1 MDMTSLKQAIKAEY
15 GIEIRQLHRLEGGE
29 KNMVYRIDHSPCV
42 LRVYQKSADRS
53 GIHFEHM
60 LLLSLKEQLP
70 YISQPYVTKSGTF
83 LEIDGHPAAVM
94 RYIDGVTPVKEEL
107 DEAFCHQAGTC
118 LGEIHRQTS
127 AAAAALPAIS
137 SRKSLLEMDFFD
149 NDMYSWDTATA
160 WLAKT
165 KYRPR
170 LPYFKDTLRFC
181 ESYFHTKKFSPAL
194 PIHGDYYEGNLLCRD
209 GKIVGVIDFD
219 DTKPEF
225 PEYEIARSLWEF
237 TRDDANFTFH
247 PALREAYLSGYSRSM
262 PVSLTEADILAVVGF
277 VRIMEILSNA
287 SSMIKGDLLERFDE
301 EYNDLNFKWSKK
313 IFKKLATL

>member
-1 MDMTSLKQAIKAEY
+1 MDMTSLKHAIKAEY
-15 GIEIRQLHRLEGGE
+15 GIEIGQLHRLEGGE
-29 KNMVYRIDHSPCV
+29 KNMVYRIDRSPYV

-53 GIHFEHM
+53 GIHFEHA
-60 LLLSLKEQLP
+60 LLLSLQKRLS

-94 RYIDGVTPVKEEL
+94 RYIDGITPARE
-107 DEAFCHQAGTC
+107 DIDGAFCHQAGIC
-118 LGEIHRQTS
+118 LGEIHRQAS
-127 AAAAALPAIS
+127 GAASALPAVR

-165 KYRPR
+165 KYRTR

-181 ESYFHTKKFSPAL
+181 ESYFHTKKFSPLL

-219 DTKPEF
+219 DTKLEF

-237 TRDDANFTFH
+237 TRDDATFTFR
-247 PALREAYLSGYSRSM
+247 PALREAYLSGYSSIM
-262 PVSLTEADILAVVGF
+262 SIALTESDVLAVVGF

-287 SSMIKGDLLERFDE
+287 SSMIKGDLLEGFDE

-313 IFKKLATL
+313 IFRKLATL